1 MIGEFKTK
9 SPQHADL
16 LVATHPDVCNG
27 KAMGNTLPVTPHT
40 TDVHKG
46 RGWRTSHCHAKS
58 LDFLEES
65 HTKQRLTETI
75 HIFIARGIVLT
86 CRRVHLSTD

>member
-27 KAMGNTLPVTPHT
+27 KAMGNTLPVTPHILQT
-40 TDVHKG
+40 YIKEEDGG
-46 RGWRTSHCHAKS
+46 RPIVTLKVW
-58 LDFLEES
+58 
-65 HTKQRLTETI
+65 
-75 HIFIARGIVLT
+75 IFSKKVT
-86 CRRVHLSTD
+86 PNKD